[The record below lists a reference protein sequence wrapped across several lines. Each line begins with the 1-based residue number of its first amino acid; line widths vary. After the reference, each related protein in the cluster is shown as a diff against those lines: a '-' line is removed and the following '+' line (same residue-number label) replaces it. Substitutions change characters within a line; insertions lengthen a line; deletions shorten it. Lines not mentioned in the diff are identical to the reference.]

1 MARKK
6 QRRAVH
12 TCTCEVCQ
20 QHPYSLVAEHH
31 RAINRVLVTL
41 DERNRRRFVGLLALE
56 WGRGGIAQLIEVT
69 GLSRN
74 TIRRGCEE
82 IQHPQRA
89 APLGR
94 RRRPGGGRTRT
105 EKSTRTS

>member
-6 QRRAVH
+6 QRRGVH
-12 TCTCEVCQ
+12 TCTCGTCQ

-41 DERNRRRFVGLLALE
+41 DERNRRRFVGVLALQ
-56 WGRGGIAQLIEVT
+56 WGRGGVAHLIEVT

-82 IQHPQRA
+82 IQHPTRA
-89 APLGR
+89 APVGR
-94 RRRPGGGRTRT
+94 RRRPGGGRPRT
-105 EKSTRTS
+105 EKSTHTS

>member
-1 MARKK
+1 MARKRP
-6 QRRAVH
+6 RRAVH
-12 TCTCEVCQ
+12 TCTCETCQ
-20 QHPYSLVAEHH
+20 QHPYSSVAEHH
-31 RAINRVLVTL
+31 RVINRVLVTL

-56 WGRGGIAQLIEVT
+56 WGRGSIAHLMAVS

-89 APLGR
+89 APLAR
-94 RRRPGGGRTRT
+94 RRRPGAGRPRT